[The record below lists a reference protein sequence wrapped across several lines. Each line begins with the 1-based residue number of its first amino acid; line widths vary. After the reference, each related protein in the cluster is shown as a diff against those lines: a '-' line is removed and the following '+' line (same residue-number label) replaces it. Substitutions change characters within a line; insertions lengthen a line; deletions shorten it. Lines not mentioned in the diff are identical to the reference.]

1 MIFKNIALFGANGQ
15 VGDAILRALVQQ
27 EQHELKILAFIPP
40 GLSLQSH
47 QDDKRITVKQLD
59 LDKLSRKDLAADL
72 DGIDAV
78 VSALNGKALEAQPVI
93 QDAAADAGVQRYY
106 PSEYGMHNEYRKPGD
121 PWGYI
126 HPMWE
131 LKAQLIE
138 KAVLHPA
145 ILSDQMTF
153 TIIGCGD
160 FYNQDREK
168 VWCPWTQKGVDEY
181 TFHIIG
187 DPDAKAQYTHLD
199 DFGKYLVATLL
210 DPEVSKNQY
219 LNFPSDTISHTE
231 IAALLEKYSGKSVKK
246 DMISEDEMHEV
257 VKDPSRAPKEMG
269 NSAFPVDFW
278 FLVKGSQ
285 GQGRFLRPPGQNHNH
300 LFPHIVPTTFEDYFK
315 ERFR

>member
-1 MIFKNIALFGANGQ
+1 
-15 VGDAILRALVQQ
+15 
-27 EQHELKILAFIPP
+27 
-40 GLSLQSH
+40 
-47 QDDKRITVKQLD
+47 
-59 LDKLSRKDLAADL
+59 
-72 DGIDAV
+72 
-78 VSALNGKALEAQPVI
+78 
-93 QDAAADAGVQRYY
+93 
-106 PSEYGMHNEYRKPGD
+106 
-121 PWGYI
+121 
-126 HPMWE
+126 
-131 LKAQLIE
+131 
-138 KAVLHPA
+138 
-145 ILSDQMTF
+145 MTF